1 MYQSIFN
8 IFIAKVKVIEMIDKF
23 QNDDPLVKTFS
34 EVEHP
39 FVLRTLLTKW
49 RSGSEIKFKMP
60 YYPPAK
66 APNESLRF

>member
-1 MYQSIFN
+1 
-8 IFIAKVKVIEMIDKF
+8 MIDKF

-60 YYPPAK
+60 YYPAAK